1 MERLVAYDV
10 LSESVDTSVME
21 GYEFAANPA
30 YEKYLRM
37 QKVLV
42 GRSGAEEVEQI
53 YHGLK
58 NELLPT
64 YLAAAGSAA
73 IEASLVRT
81 DKPVDV
87 RLGLL
92 RGAAGCLIRAIRNQR
107 ALDTLG
113 EEHFKDT
120 VVAHRVALD
129 LATLPLLEGIVFGAV
144 RPATSKQV
152 YEDCLNVAQSNA
164 VQINLAKRS
173 QNIQAL
179 GDHVGVGYECNAL
192 LAFNR
197 IQSNTWF
204 MIPAL
209 GRADSGYHHRQQTH
223 DMLVVHQKWG
233 EIQSMTPVEIKASA
247 SRRDRERY
255 KALLVRGK
263 MHLSVEGRHQPETT
277 LAALSATHE
286 GTANVVEEHDTNT
299 VTHNITGM
307 VRDYYAGED
316 LIEVASPRSRL
327 KFHDNSVVVLNHA
340 GLAVA

>member
-1 MERLVAYDV
+1 MERLSAYDV
-10 LSESVDTSVME
+10 LAETVDVGKMQ
-21 GYEFAANPA
+21 GYEFEANPA

-37 QKVLV
+37 QKILV

-58 NELLPT
+58 HEDLPA

-73 IEASLVRT
+73 IEASLVRS

-87 RLGLL
+87 RLGML
-92 RGAAGCLIRAIRNQR
+92 RGAAGCFIRAIRNQR
-107 ALDTLG
+107 ALDVLQQ
-113 EEHFKDT
+113 EPFKDT
-120 VVAHRVALD
+120 VMAHRVALD

-144 RPATSKQV
+144 RPDTNKQV
-152 YEDCLNVAQSNA
+152 FEDCLNVAQSNA
-164 VQINLAKRS
+164 VQINLAKRA
-173 QNIQAL
+173 QDKQAL
-179 GDHVGVGYECNAL
+179 SNHVGVGYECNAL

-197 IQSNTWF
+197 MQSNTWF
-204 MIPAL
+204 MIPSL
-209 GRADSGYHHRQQTH
+209 GRADTGYHHRQQTH

-277 LAALSATHE
+277 LAALSAVYE
-286 GTANVVEEHDTNT
+286 SEANVVEVHDTDT
-299 VTHNITGM
+299 ITHNITGM
-307 VRDYYAGED
+307 VRDYYAGEKLGD
-316 LIEVASPRSRL
+316 TVASQRSCL
-327 KFHDNSVVVLNHA
+327 NFHDNSIVVLNYA
-340 GLAVA
+340 GVAA